1 MDKEMQKL
9 EQEILHL
16 KEQNKI
22 LLQSLEKHMAKESSL
37 RKELFKI
44 SKPNPP
50 IPSFEKNQK

>member
-1 MDKEMQKL
+1 MQKL
-9 EQEILHL
+9 EQEILLL

-22 LLQSLEKHMAKESSL
+22 LLESLEKHMEKDSSL